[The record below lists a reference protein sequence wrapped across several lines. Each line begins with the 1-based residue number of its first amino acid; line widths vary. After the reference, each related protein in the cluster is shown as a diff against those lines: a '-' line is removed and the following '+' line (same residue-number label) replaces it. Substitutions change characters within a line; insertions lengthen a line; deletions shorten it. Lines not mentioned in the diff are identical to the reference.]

1 MKVIKNRLLKTLK
14 LLKESFLFAW
24 HAVGVN
30 RLRTL
35 LSLLGITIGIFAIIS
50 VFTMIDS
57 LEWNIRNSISSLG
70 DDVIYIQKWPWSF
83 ESNYRWWDYLKR
95 PVPKYSEYEELK
107 RRTNTAQAVGIYVAG
122 QFMVKYRNNSANDII
137 VWANSHEFNQIRPI
151 EFEKGRYFTEAESRA
166 GRNVAIIG
174 NELASKL
181 FQGQDPLGKEFKI
194 GAFKFRVI
202 GVPIREGNN
211 IFGGGSLDNVVIIP
225 LNAARNLIDLRND
238 RSEPTIMVKAKPG
251 VALQE
256 MMDEMEGLMR
266 SIRRLKPTQESNF
279 ALNQASI
286 LNRGLDQIFGVIKIA
301 GWFIGIFS
309 IIVGGFGIANIMFV
323 SVKER
328 TNIIGI
334 QKALGAKNYFILTQF
349 LFEAVLLAV
358 AGGILGLL
366 VVFLGALWIRTS
378 TTFYVFLS
386 FDNILMGV
394 MISATIGILS
404 GIFPA
409 RKAALLNPV
418 EAIATTF

>member
-1 MKVIKNRLLKTLK
+1 M
-14 LLKESFLFAW
+14 
-24 HAVGVN
+24 
-30 RLRTL
+30 
-35 LSLLGITIGIFAIIS
+35 
-50 VFTMIDS
+50 
-57 LEWNIRNSISSLG
+57 
-70 DDVIYIQKWPWSF
+70 
-83 ESNYRWWDYLKR
+83 
-95 PVPKYSEYEELK
+95 
-107 RRTNTAQAVGIYVAG
+107 
-122 QFMVKYRNNSANDII
+122 
-137 VWANSHEFNQIRPI
+137 
-151 EFEKGRYFTEAESRA
+151 
-166 GRNVAIIG
+166 
-174 NELASKL
+174 
-181 FQGQDPLGKEFKI
+181 FQGQDPLGKEFKL

>member
-1 MKVIKNRLLKTLK
+1 MKTLK

-70 DDVIYIQKWPWSF
+70 DDVVYIQKWPWSF

-107 RRTNTAQAVGIYVAG
+107 RRSITAQAVGVYVAG
-122 QFMVKYRNNSANDII
+122 QFTVKYRNNSANEII
-137 VWANSHEFNQIRPI
+137 VWANSHEFIQIRPI

-166 GRNVAIIG
+166 GRNVAIVG
-174 NELASKL
+174 SELASKL
-181 FQGQDPLGKEFKI
+181 FQGQDPLGRDFKI
-194 GAFKFRVI
+194 GSFKFRVI
-202 GVPIREGNN
+202 GVPVREGNN
-211 IFGGGSLDNVVIIP
+211 IFGGGSLDNLVIIP
-225 LNAARNLIDLRND
+225 LNAARNMIDMRSD

-251 VALQE
+251 VPIQE
-256 MMDEMEGLMR
+256 MIDEMEGLMR
-266 SIRRLKPTQESNF
+266 SIRRLKPAQESNF
-279 ALNQASI
+279 ALNRASI
-286 LNRGLDQIFGVIKIA
+286 LNKGLDQIFSVIKIA

-334 QKALGAKNYFILTQF
+334 QKALGARNYFILTQF

-358 AGGILGLL
+358 AGGILGLIA
-366 VVFLGALWIRTS
+366 VFLGSLWIRTT
-378 TTFYVFLS
+378 TTFEVFLS
-386 FDNILMGV
+386 LDNILLGIFV
-394 MISATIGILS
+394 SATIGILS
-404 GIFPA
+404 GFFPA

>member
-1 MKVIKNRLLKTLK
+1 
-14 LLKESFLFAW
+14 
-24 HAVGVN
+24 
-30 RLRTL
+30 
-35 LSLLGITIGIFAIIS
+35 
-50 VFTMIDS
+50 
-57 LEWNIRNSISSLG
+57 
-70 DDVIYIQKWPWSF
+70 
-83 ESNYRWWDYLKR
+83 
-95 PVPKYSEYEELK
+95 
-107 RRTNTAQAVGIYVAG
+107 
-122 QFMVKYRNNSANDII
+122 
-137 VWANSHEFNQIRPI
+137 
-151 EFEKGRYFTEAESRA
+151 
-166 GRNVAIIG
+166 
-174 NELASKL
+174 
-181 FQGQDPLGKEFKI
+181 
-194 GAFKFRVI
+194 
-202 GVPIREGNN
+202 VPIREGNN
-211 IFGGGSLDNVVIIP
+211 IFGGGSLDNVVVIP